1 MIYVVMFI
9 FGALFGSFYLVI
21 GTRLPLKEN
30 VITGRSRCDHCKK
43 TLKWYEL
50 IPIISFIFQ
59 KGKCNHCHKKI
70 SIEHLIVEII
80 TGILFVVGY
89 LIYGLTW
96 DLGIYLILTSLT
108 ILIFISD
115 FKYMIILDSPLVISS
130 ILLVFIT
137 YEKSGLKFTLY
148 HLIYACLLF
157 LTMYLIK
164 IIGDRLFKKES
175 LGGGDIKLSFVTG
188 LVLGYQLGLISLIF
202 ASFLA
207 LPYAVLSLYL
217 NKKNELP
224 FGPFLIS
231 SALIIFI
238 FIEKFTNLLIFFQL
252 S

>member
-30 VITGRSRCDHCKK
+30 VITGRSRCDNCKK

-157 LTMYLIK
+157 LTMY
-164 IIGDRLFKKES
+164 
-175 LGGGDIKLSFVTG
+175 
-188 LVLGYQLGLISLIF
+188 
-202 ASFLA
+202 
-207 LPYAVLSLYL
+207 
-217 NKKNELP
+217 
-224 FGPFLIS
+224 
-231 SALIIFI
+231 
-238 FIEKFTNLLIFFQL
+238 
-252 S
+252 